1 MTRILPI
8 VIGLVVALV
17 VTAPVAGLATSPD
30 ETEAI
35 ASTTTST
42 SNGPTLSLQP
52 AGSTA
57 KPGDTNTYE
66 IVLSNVTNGVGAFDN
81 VTIAVNDSTVAEI
94 TSISTDVGGSANS
107 GVDSAGTLAYVNLP
121 FGGDTND
128 TGDVTIATVEVTA
141 SATGTAGLKLTLTG
155 DMADEDGKLYSVT
168 AVEDGSMSVE
178 GESLDVVL
186 DPANQTVA
194 NGSTGAYKLVL
205 VNASG
210 GVGSFDNLTVSVPGT
225 SVAEVHSIRSDLTD
239 PKSGVTSDGAT
250 GFINVPSR
258 DHNVDAGNVTVA
270 TVVVRANGLG
280 ETTLSVTVTGDIADE
295 TGNLYRIGAVTGGT
309 VNVTAPPDQSVTED
323 DKPPTNG
330 DDDALFEDVNGNAEI
345 DIGDIQALFQNR
357 DTATIVENSVFY
369 DFNGNGR
376 IDIGDIQALFE
387 EYRKES

>member
-1 MTRILPI
+1 MNRT
-8 VIGLVVALV
+8 VTLVVALVAALV
-17 VTAPVAGLATSPD
+17 VTAPVAGLAPAPAESGVTAN
-30 ETEAI
+30 TV
-35 ASTTTST
+35 TTTS
-42 SNGPTLSLQP
+42 NGSTLSLQP
-52 AGSTA
+52 ASSTA

-66 IVLSNVTNGVGAFDN
+66 IVLSNVSNGVGAFDN
-81 VTIAVNDSTVAEI
+81 VTIAVNDSAVAEI
-94 TSISTDVGGSANS
+94 TSISTDVGGDTDS
-107 GVDSAGTLAYVNLP
+107 GVDSAGTLAYVNLA

-141 SATGTAGLKLTLTG
+141 NATGTAGLNLTLTG
-155 DMADEDGKLYSVT
+155 DIARENGELYTVT

-178 GESLDVVL
+178 GESLDVAL

-194 NGSTGAYKLVL
+194 NGSTGAYEIVL

-225 SVAEVHSIRSDLTD
+225 SVAEVQSIKSDLTN
-239 PKSGVTSDGAT
+239 PESGVASDNAT
-250 GFINVPSR
+250 GFINVPFG
-258 DHNVDAGNVTVA
+258 DHDVDTGDVTVA

-309 VNVTAPPDQSVTED
+309 VNGTAPPDQSVTED
-323 DKPPTNG
+323 DEPPTNT
-330 DDDALFEDVNGNAEI
+330 DDDALFEDVNGNGAI
-345 DIGDIQALFQNR
+345 DIGDIQALFQNQ
-357 DTATIVENSVFY
+357 DTETIVENSVFY

-387 EYRKES
+387 EYRKQS